1 MRTAGYLALMVMITA
16 AALFR
21 LRRARSL
28 GDRRV
33 VVEALLL
40 LVVVLVAA
48 EVAAF
53 AFAPTRD
60 ADDHLFFMHVR
71 LLAYGLFGAVPI
83 YLAGAA
89 LLLRQRMRALAWASA
104 AAAAAAWVIAVDAFL
119 IEPHWLEVHRVRLES
134 SKVTRPVTIVVLADI
149 QTDEPGEWEA
159 GVLARAIA
167 ENPDLVLLPGD
178 YVHVEGDPPR
188 WDLQASRLRG
198 LLQESRLAGRLGTFA
213 VQGNVDPAGWERIFL
228 GTGIVATSERVR
240 MELEE
245 VSVTALS
252 FGDSFDASLRL
263 PRDEERFQIVFGH
276 GPDFALGDVP
286 ADLLVAGHTHGGQVQ
301 LPWIGPLVKLS
312 RVPRAWASGVTSL
325 PGGRTLVVSRG
336 IGMER
341 GNAPRLRFLCRPE
354 LVVIRVEPR
363 VAR

>member
-1 MRTAGYLALMVMITA
+1 M
-16 AALFR
+16 
-21 LRRARSL
+21 
-28 GDRRV
+28 
-33 VVEALLL
+33 
-40 LVVVLVAA
+40 
-48 EVAAF
+48 
-53 AFAPTRD
+53 
-60 ADDHLFFMHVR
+60 
-71 LLAYGLFGAVPI
+71 
-83 YLAGAA
+83 
-89 LLLRQRMRALAWASA
+89 
-104 AAAAAAWVIAVDAFL
+104 
-119 IEPHWLEVHRVRLES
+119 
-134 SKVTRPVTIVVLADI
+134 
-149 QTDEPGEWEA
+149 
-159 GVLARAIA
+159 
-167 ENPDLVLLPGD
+167 
-178 YVHVEGDPPR
+178 
-188 WDLQASRLRG
+188 
-198 LLQESRLAGRLGTFA
+198 QESRLAGRLGTFA
-213 VQGNVDPAGWERIFL
+213 VQGNVDPVGWERIFL

-252 FGDSFDASLRL
+252 FADSFDPSLRL
-263 PRDEERFQIVFGH
+263 RRDEERFQVVFGH

-312 RVPRAWASGVTSL
+312 AVPRAWAAGVTSL